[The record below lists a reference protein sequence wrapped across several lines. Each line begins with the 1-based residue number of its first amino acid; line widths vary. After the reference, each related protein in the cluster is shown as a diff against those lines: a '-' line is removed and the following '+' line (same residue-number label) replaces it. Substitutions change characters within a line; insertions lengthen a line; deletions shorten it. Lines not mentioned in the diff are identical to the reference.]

1 LEHLEGART
10 VVDGCRRRE
19 AARPVG
25 DHYAGMGKAGE
36 GKGNW
41 RRAPLPPRESS
52 GALGHRWGA
61 ARRRRGKLP
70 SRVAMAAAARVLG
83 F

>member
-1 LEHLEGART
+1 LGHLEGARAA
-10 VVDGCRRRE
+10 VDGGRWRE

-25 DHYAGMGKAGE
+25 DRCAGMGKAGE
-36 GKGNW
+36 GKGNR
-41 RRAPLPPRESS
+41 RRASLPPRESS
-52 GALGHRWGA
+52 GALGRRRGA

-70 SRVAMAAAARVLG
+70 SRAAMAAAARVLG

>member
-10 VVDGCRRRE
+10 AVDGCRQRE
-19 AARPVG
+19 AARPIG
-25 DHYAGMGKAGE
+25 NRCAGMGKAGE
-36 GKGNW
+36 GKGNR

-52 GALGHRWGA
+52 RALGRRRGA
-61 ARRRRGKLP
+61 ARRQRGKLP
-70 SRVAMAAAARVLG
+70 SRAAMAAAARVLG